1 MLDDDKQATAF
12 IGILRGGRTCGSDI
26 FKEYQE
32 TTTEWTK
39 VSLFLTWIKEVMQH
53 KGRSFILFRK
63 ILHQL
68 LYIRNIVLN
77 VFSQ

>member
-53 KGRSFILFRK
+53 KGRSLILFNYCIQYMYN
-63 ILHQL
+63 IL
-68 LYIRNIVLN
+68 LN